1 MKWAF
6 VIYVFLSFN
15 VEDNP
20 ERQTTEIISWGLP
33 FSNVNECVGFWNRY
47 KPDLLNGALVHTNSA
62 YGYEAEINEAGCVKV
77 DVSIDKDGSYAKNK
91 SEKVILYTK

>member
-1 MKWAF
+1 MGIA
-6 VIYVFLSFN
+6 
-15 VEDNP
+15 
-20 ERQTTEIISWGLP
+20 

-62 YGYEAEINEAGCVKV
+62 YGYGAEINEAGCVKV